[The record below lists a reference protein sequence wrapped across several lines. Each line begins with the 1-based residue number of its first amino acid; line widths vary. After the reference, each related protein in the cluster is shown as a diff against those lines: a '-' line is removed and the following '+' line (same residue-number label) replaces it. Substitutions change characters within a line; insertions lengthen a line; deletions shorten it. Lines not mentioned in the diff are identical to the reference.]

1 MSMAISSP
9 DSRLERLLN
18 DRYPA
23 VDFSEPAQVEIAY
36 RVAIAWRELRRGA
49 AAQRL
54 RGFFLGTDETTLD
67 QGQMDTL
74 DVLVTRKRWR
84 MSELADALRVDPSTA
99 TRAVGRLIN
108 VGLAER
114 SVCDVDGRVV
124 QVAASRAG
132 RNRHRAISKRRAIAL
147 SRLLGAF
154 DPDERVLLAGLLD
167 RFVGAIDDLATDLVA
182 VEIAEQQAAAAA
194 AAAETTIESAVATPD
209 QPLSGRGAS
218 AEQTGV
224 ER

>member
-1 MSMAISSP
+1 MTISPP
-9 DSRLERLLN
+9 DRRLDRLFN
-18 DRYPA
+18 DRYPG
-23 VDFSEPAQVEIAY
+23 VDFSDPAQVEIAY

-54 RGFFLGTDETTLD
+54 RGFFIGNDETALD

-84 MSELADALRVDPSTA
+84 MSDLAEALRVDPSTA
-99 TRAVGRLIN
+99 TRAVGRLIS

-114 SVCDVDGRVV
+114 STCGDDGRVV
-124 QVAASRAG
+124 QVAASRSG

-154 DPDERVLLAGLLD
+154 DPDERVLLAALMD

-182 VEIAEQQAAAAA
+182 AEIAEQQAEAAAQV
-194 AAAETTIESAVATPD
+194 ET
-209 QPLSGRGAS
+209 QPSDHPSSGRGAS

>member
-1 MSMAISSP
+1 MTISP
-9 DSRLERLLN
+9 PEGRLDRLFN
-18 DRYPA
+18 DRYPG
-23 VDFSEPAQVEIAY
+23 VDFSDPAQVEIAY

-54 RGFFLGTDETTLD
+54 RGFFIGNDETALD

-84 MSELADALRVDPSTA
+84 MSELAEALRVDPSTA
-99 TRAVGRLIN
+99 TRAVGRLIS

-114 SVCDVDGRVV
+114 NACGDDGRVV
-124 QVAASRAG
+124 QVAASRSG

-182 VEIAEQQAAAAA
+182 AEIAEQQAEDAAQAA
-194 AAAETTIESAVATPD
+194 M
-209 QPLSGRGAS
+209 QPSDDPSSGRGAS